1 MDFLTDLESCVPSL
15 RRYARALVRHPDD
28 ADDLVQDCLER
39 AIARRHL
46 WYGGSSLRPW
56 RFRILR
62 NLHANG
68 MRARRARP
76 ASEALDAAEHV
87 PAESEAQSAW
97 VALREMEEALARLSG
112 EQREVVLMVALTG
125 MSYQDCA
132 AALGVP
138 IGTVMSRLA
147 RGRERLRQMLEGET
161 PTRAEPLLRRVK

>member
-1 MDFLTDLESCVPSL
+1 MDFLTDLESCVPGL
-15 RRYARALVRHPDD
+15 RRYARALLRHPDD

-56 RFRILR
+56 LFRILR

-68 MRARRARP
+68 IRARRARP
-76 ASEALDAAEHV
+76 APEPLDAAERV
-87 PAESEAQSAW
+87 PGEEGPQSVR
-97 VALREMEEALARLSG
+97 VALREMEEALLRLSG